1 MMMKGAAMKYLG
13 AAAIVLAA
21 VYLGWGVWS
30 FPNSDS
36 LLVASGLNLVAGA
49 IFLHGS

>member
-1 MMMKGAAMKYLG
+1 MMKGVAMTIFG
-13 AAAIVLAA
+13 VAAIALAA

-49 IFLHGS
+49 IFMHGS